1 MIRLALT
8 TWVALNAAIPVALGT
23 LRAAH
28 ERRYRRNVER
38 IALGPAE
45 LRARL
50 IDDLVADWAR
60 EVDFSAEDVLAEW
73 EASS

>member
-1 MIRLALT
+1 MIR
-8 TWVALNAAIPVALGT
+8 VALVTCAAVLRDLAALGT

-50 IDDLVADWAR
+50 IDDLCAEFGREVDACLPEYVADWEGR
-60 EVDFSAEDVLAEW
+60 
-73 EASS
+73 

>member
-50 IDDLVADWAR
+50 IDDLCDEFSREVDACLPEYVADW
-60 EVDFSAEDVLAEW
+60 
-73 EASS
+73 EAL

>member
-1 MIRLALT
+1 MIRGLLT
-8 TWVALNAAIPVALGT
+8 TWVALNAALPVALGT

-45 LRARL
+45 LRERL
-50 IDDLVADWAR
+50 FDDLCADWAR
-60 EVDFSAEDVLAEW
+60 EIEACLPEYVADW
-73 EASS
+73 EARP

>member
-1 MIRLALT
+1 MIRAALV

-45 LRARL
+45 LRERL
-50 IDDLVADWAR
+50 FDDLCADWAR
-60 EVDFSAEDVLAEW
+60 EIEFSLPDVVTEW
-73 EASS
+73 EAP

>member
-1 MIRLALT
+1 MIR
-8 TWVALNAAIPVALGT
+8 VALVTCAAVLRDLAALGT

-45 LRARL
+45 LRERL
-50 IDDLVADWAR
+50 FDDLCADWAR
-60 EVDFSAEDVLAEW
+60 EIEFSLPDVVTEW
-73 EASS
+73 EAR